1 MVAVSVCVITFNE
14 EHNLPA
20 CLESIQS
27 IADEVIVVDSH
38 SQDRTREIAEDLG
51 AQVVQ
56 RDWPG
61 HIDQKNFAI
70 DQARNQWVLCLD
82 ADERVS
88 PELKAEIEEC
98 LADDGPAASGDVVG
112 FSMPRRT
119 FYLGRFI
126 DHAGWYP
133 DRKLRLF
140 RRDSGRWGGV
150 NPHDR
155 VELQGAERAL
165 RGDLHHYSYRDI
177 GDHLKTID
185 FFSSISAR
193 EKVARGQGLLHL
205 RMLLSPPLKFLKM
218 YVLKRGFLD
227 GWPGFVVSALGS
239 YYELLKY
246 ARAWELQ
253 RLEGTQAGTGEAVSY
268 GRRGEGEGAVTG
280 EPVSGEADSELD
292 QAG

>member
-1 MVAVSVCVITFNE
+1 MIAVSVCVITFNE
-14 EHNLPA
+14 EQNLPA
-20 CLESIQS
+20 CLESVQT

-38 SQDRTREIAEDLG
+38 SQDRTRDIAADHG
-51 AQVVQ
+51 AQVIQ

-88 PELKAEIEEC
+88 PELRAEIEEC
-98 LADDGPAASGDVVG
+98 LADSGPAARGDVVG

-155 VELQGAERAL
+155 VELQGVERAL

-193 EKVARGQGLLHL
+193 EKVAGRPG
-205 RMLLSPPLKFLKM
+205 SAPPA
-218 YVLKRGFLD
+218 
-227 GWPGFVVSALGS
+227 P
-239 YYELLKY
+239 
-246 ARAWELQ
+246 
-253 RLEGTQAGTGEAVSY
+253 
-268 GRRGEGEGAVTG
+268 
-280 EPVSGEADSELD
+280 
-292 QAG
+292 